1 MNSSI
6 LQCMGMST
14 RRVVV
19 AAALYALSISGAHG
33 ENAVTRIRAGRLV
46 DVEAGLIRNDM
57 LIELRGDRIVAVRP
71 AGKGATQATDLVL
84 DHDTTVVPGL
94 IDAHVHLTLGAPD
107 SSGQATLRAGFTT
120 VQDLGALDYANL
132 AMREAIDA
140 GKAVGPRIVASG
152 PWLGVAGGTCDFNGI
167 GVRGVEGFR
176 ARVDEDVRRGV
187 DVIKVCVTGWPRD
200 GFEHPDSVETAK
212 EELAAVIS
220 AAHAAGRKVVAHAIG
235 EAGVRLAVEA
245 GVDVIV
251 HAGFADD
258 ATLESMRR
266 KNVYLIPTLTSF
278 APAKDEAYVQALFER
293 MRHVFT
299 SGVPVAFGTDAGVI
313 PHGTNAREFTWM
325 VRLGMSP
332 LAALRSATVD
342 AAKLLG
348 WSDRVGSI
356 APGRYADLIA
366 VRGNPLEDVA
376 ALERVV
382 FVMKGGQ
389 VYRDDL
395 KPPSLPKH

>member
-1 MNSSI
+1 MSR
-6 LQCMGMST
+6 ST
-14 RRVVV
+14 RSAAV

-33 ENAVTRIRAGRLV
+33 ENAVTRIRAARLV

-57 LIELRGDRIVAVRP
+57 LIELRGDRMVAVRP
-71 AGKGATQATDLVL
+71 AGEAAPQANEMVFDQTV
-84 DHDTTVVPGL
+84 TVVPGL
-94 IDAHVHLTLGAPD
+94 IDAHVHLTLGAAD
-107 SSGQATLRAGFTT
+107 SSCQATLRAGFTT

-132 AMREAIDA
+132 ALRAAIDA

-176 ARVDEDVRRGV
+176 ARVKEDVRRGV

-200 GFEHPDSVETAK
+200 GFEHPDSVETAR

-220 AAHAAGRKVVAHAIG
+220 EAHAAGRKVAAHAIG
-235 EAGVRLAVEA
+235 EAGVRLAVDA
-245 GVDVIV
+245 GADVIV

-266 KNVYLIPTLTSF
+266 KGVYLIPTLTSF
-278 APAKDEAYVQALFER
+278 APARGEAYVQALFER
-293 MRHVFT
+293 MRHIFA
-299 SGVPVAFGTDAGVI
+299 SGVAVAFGTDAGVI

-325 VRLGMSP
+325 VRLGVSP
-332 LAALRSATVD
+332 LAALRSATMD

-348 WSDRVGSI
+348 WSDKVGSI

-389 VYRDDL
+389 VYRNDL
-395 KPPSLPKH
+395 DSPSLPKHD